1 MNGLTRKGE
10 KMLTFKMNNHIGE
23 PPLDPPEP
31 KPVYCPVCREEA
43 YKLYRGYWNDILGCD
58 NCVTEID
65 VDEYE
70 EDNDASV

>member
-1 MNGLTRKGE
+1 MMSSNRKGV
-10 KMLTFKMNNHIGE
+10 NAD
-23 PPLDPPEP
+23 PPRSYYDPPEP

-58 NCVTEID
+58 KCVTEID

>member
-1 MNGLTRKGE
+1 MFVPK
-10 KMLTFKMNNHIGE
+10 NNA
-23 PPLDPPEP
+23 DPPRSYYEPTEP

-58 NCVTEID
+58 KCVTEID

-70 EDNDASV
+70 EDNDGRV